1 MNTVAIDATANGGNV
16 SSGAHWIAKASLHG
30 HVQGT
35 FSAMTGGDYI
45 TTFVTSAVSSSTG
58 SLLEPLK
65 NESLLGYILF
75 NSTIG
80 GVTEEIMGGD
90 FWQGFTTAAMIT
102 GLNHCGDQ
110 IVIMF
115 ESEKPQLGSTP
126 INPSHY
132 SDDKLIDAIL
142 NRIAYLQVNNIE
154 VTDISQVIE
163 LQGENGRLNSNEAL
177 LGLFE
182 LTDSKG
188 TKHTFSIFTQNRG
201 SDLSTEVM
209 YDKKPNS
216 KATIGKF
223 GSTSFKMEINEALKF
238 ISYGHKI
245 PLGYTVRGYEM
256 NTLLRM
262 ETYNIQ
268 GYNALVE
275 RYNTILRWHI
285 KNK

>member
-102 GLNHCGDQ
+102 GLNHCGDMLNEVYSQ
-110 IVIMF
+110 NKKEKIRLSEEKDKIAIIKGVLEDIRSGKIKEGTSLDDLFERDGKSWGYVNMYVHGQEKDGVKITISLTFDDSTGGITDEMCYEHDGVIKIKQHKSYKIKF
-115 ESEKPQLGSTP
+115 NNWSPELVTTTTNSYYLVYNAYNFTHTSGSGGNASVAY
-126 INPSHY
+126 I
-132 SDDKLIDAIL
+132 
-142 NRIAYLQVNNIE
+142 RIIFFSNNK
-154 VTDISQVIE
+154 
-163 LQGENGRLNSNEAL
+163 NNLNS
-177 LGLFE
+177 
-182 LTDSKG
+182 
-188 TKHTFSIFTQNRG
+188 
-201 SDLSTEVM
+201 
-209 YDKKPNS
+209 
-216 KATIGKF
+216 
-223 GSTSFKMEINEALKF
+223 FKRKVSL
-238 ISYGHKI
+238 
-245 PLGYTVRGYEM
+245 P
-256 NTLLRM
+256 
-262 ETYNIQ
+262 
-268 GYNALVE
+268 
-275 RYNTILRWHI
+275 
-285 KNK
+285 